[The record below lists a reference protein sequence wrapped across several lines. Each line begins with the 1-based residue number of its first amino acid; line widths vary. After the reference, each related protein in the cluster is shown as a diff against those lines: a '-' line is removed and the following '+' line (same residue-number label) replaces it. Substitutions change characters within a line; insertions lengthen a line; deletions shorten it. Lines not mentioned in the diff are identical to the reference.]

1 MRTHPSSLYL
11 VGALPRERQEWTRAP
26 TNKRQRKGGLGLL
39 SVQVLMRQQPGRGHS
54 SHVITAVMWIKNWTA
69 VTSWETCKERRVFSW
84 TFLYLYSI
92 YILWFK
98 KCPWVYSLTAHPLIS
113 SYYRQ
118 VNGQISWSITGK
130 IWPERQ
136 SESRLLRKKMNE
148 PWFVRWQI
156 MRKDARVLVS

>member
-1 MRTHPSSLYL
+1 MCLIDDWLSPGEVEAKTQEAAHSRSSSRPFWSSRKRELDWAVTHPSSLYL

-54 SHVITAVMWIKNWTA
+54 SHVITAVMWIKIWTA

-113 SYYRQ
+113 SLKQR
-118 VNGQISWSITGK
+118 IK
-130 IWPERQ
+130 RE
-136 SESRLLRKKMNE
+136 
-148 PWFVRWQI
+148 
-156 MRKDARVLVS
+156 D